1 MSDIKI
7 TDARVLPGDSAFL
20 IDDGVTSVMLD
31 SGFAFT
37 GFQVADRIK
46 AVLNG
51 RSLDYIFLT
60 HSHYDHALGSAYALR
75 YWPDAK
81 VVAGEY
87 ATKIFAKPSAKAV
100 MRDLDRK
107 FADKCGVEE
116 YEDLVDDLR
125 VDIPVADGDVICAG
139 NMTFKAVNLPG
150 HTKCSVGYYMPEEKL
165 LISTESIGIYAG
177 DDVIFPSYLVGY
189 QMTLDSIDKA
199 ASLGAEQ
206 LMLPHYG
213 LLPREKTEWFLKTAR
228 ENAIDTAESI
238 AVIVKQ
244 GGTVEDAVRF
254 FREKYYHGNVKT
266 IYPED
271 ALEMNTHIMVNLI
284 AKELCGVEK

>member
-266 IYPED
+266 IYPKD